1 MAARVHPIVFDD
13 VRSIQSVSQADATTG
28 ELRPSGM
35 LRQLA
40 GLWGRMTG
48 GQAALSSSNPDEIPN
63 QQVTFLIAFMATA
76 AVLRYHVLQMPAAR
90 CHRLL
95 AFLSA
100 VFTPERREQAIL
112 YLTACMSFA
121 DVGSDVFSMS
131 ISYRDGRTRVA
142 SGLLALVV
150 FSMSCQI
157 AVVYFVHRH
166 HGKRVLMLEVL
177 FVLLGV
183 KPFIDVWRIIHRK
196 VNIGALLDH
205 KNERTYCK
213 VL

>member
-13 VRSIQSVSQADATTG
+13 VRSIQSVPQADATTG

-40 GLWGRMTG
+40 GWWGRMTG
-48 GQAALSSSNPDEIPN
+48 SQAASSAKNDEILN

-76 AVLRYHVLQMPAAR
+76 ADLRYHVLQMPAAR

-100 VFTPERREQAIL
+100 VLTPERREQAML

-131 ISYRDGRTRVA
+131 ISYRDGRTRAA
-142 SGLLALVV
+142 SGLLALVA

-166 HGKRVLMLEVL
+166 HGKRVLMLEIL

-205 KNERTYCK
+205 KNERTFCK
-213 VL
+213 VF

>member
-40 GLWGRMTG
+40 CLWGRMTG
-48 GQAALSSSNPDEIPN
+48 SQAASSAKKDEIPN
-63 QQVTFLIAFMATA
+63 QQERV
-76 AVLRYHVLQMPAAR
+76 PAAR

-100 VFTPERREQAIL
+100 VFTPERREQAML